1 MNSKRKILLSL
12 LIVFVLAMS
21 VSIAS
26 ASEDADNKAISSS
39 IDDNAIISSM
49 DYADSPESE
58 IEMESNT
65 EDSILSSAEEQNAQD
80 ILESNAEEEI
90 VSSTQEDILSAGKK
104 DLEIW
109 VRGGTVK
116 EGDNVSLEICFLE
129 KAEYYT
135 EESGIAHPIKN
146 VVIKAGNQTHTLN
159 ISSGEY
165 EEDGI
170 YLELG
175 NDFESGNYTV
185 TVTIPENSYYN
196 AKTFTFKNQIR
207 ILSETNK
214 GDIEISKEDIFGSN
228 TFKGKYGYVY
238 LYLYGTAEGLNLTGD
253 VKVTLTNSNATKT
266 YIGTVKDSE
275 VKVKL
280 GNDLPTGK
288 YSIKVQY
295 LGNTYYNPTS
305 TITSSNKFIVY
316 DSSNKIPLEGVGT
329 TVRNNY
335 KGQNCKV
342 KFLVFDK
349 TADIS
354 LAGKIKVT
362 LKRNKKTIKTYIVKV
377 DKDGNAVLSL
387 GKKLALGKY
396 TINVKYYGSKYY
408 KKYTRTKAF
417 KIYKNVVKFSN
428 ATKEVKKSKAK
439 KARFKITM
447 KNRSKKVLA
456 KKVLY
461 IKINKKTYKAKTNKK
476 GVAAFTLK
484 LPKVVKTYKY
494 KITFK
499 GDKTNYKKTYS
510 GKLKV
515 C

>member
-26 ASEDADNKAISSS
+26 ASEDADNKAITSS

-135 EESGIAHPIKN
+135 EESGIAHTIKN

-280 GNDLPTGK
+280 GNDLPAGK

-377 DKDGNAVLSL
+377 GKDGKAVLSL

-396 TINVKYYGSKYY
+396 TITVKYYEAS
-408 KKYTRTKAF
+408 T
-417 KIYKNVVKFSN
+417 I
-428 ATKEVKKSKAK
+428 
-439 KARFKITM
+439 
-447 KNRSKKVLA
+447 RS
-456 KKVLY
+456 
-461 IKINKKTYKAKTNKK
+461 TQEQ
-476 GVAAFTLK
+476 K
-484 LPKVVKTYKY
+484 LSRS
-494 KITFK
+494 IRM
-499 GDKTNYKKTYS
+499 
-510 GKLKV
+510 L
-515 C
+515 

>member
-1 MNSKRKILLSL
+1 MISKKKILLSL
-12 LIVFVLAMS
+12 LLVFVLAAS
-21 VSIAS
+21 ASIAS
-26 ASEDADNKAISSS
+26 ASEDVDDQISTSS
-39 IDDNAIISSM
+39 ID
-49 DYADSPESE
+49 
-58 IEMESNT
+58 
-65 EDSILSSAEEQNAQD
+65 EDSSLNIDDSISRDLSSSD
-80 ILESNAEEEI
+80 IEVEARAND
-90 VSSTQEDILSAGKK
+90 DIQTSAGNSDIQTASSKK
-104 DLEIW
+104 DLY
-109 VRGGTVK
+109 VYVYGGQYK
-116 EGDNVSLEICFLE
+116 EGSKVEIELKMLD
-129 KAEYYT
+129 KADHYT
-135 EESGIAHPIKN
+135 EESVLSHAIKN
-146 VVIKAGNQTHTLN
+146 VTISVAGKTYNYN
-159 ISSGEY
+159 IPAGAY
-165 EEDGI
+165 EEDGC
-170 YLELG
+170 YLNLG
-175 NDFESGNYTV
+175 NDFTSGNYTL
-185 TVTIPENSYYN
+185 TVKIPENKYYN

-280 GNDLPTGK
+280 GNDLPAGK

-349 TADIS
+349 TAKIS

-499 GDKTNYKKTYS
+499 GDKANYKKTYS

>member
-39 IDDNAIISSM
+39 IDDNAISSSM
-49 DYADSPESE
+49 DYADTPESE

-280 GNDLPTGK
+280 GNDLPAGK

-305 TITSSNKFIVY
+305 TIT
-316 DSSNKIPLEGVGT
+316 SSNKIPLEGVGT

-377 DKDGNAVLSL
+377 DKDGKAVLSL

-461 IKINKKTYKAKTNKK
+461 IKIDKKTYKAKTNKK

-499 GDKTNYKKTYS
+499 GDKANFKKTYR

>member
-1 MNSKRKILLSL
+1 MNSKRKILFSL
-12 LIVFVLAMS
+12 FLVFILAASASIV
-21 VSIAS
+21 S
-26 ASEDADNKAISSS
+26 ASEDANDPITASIDEDSSLNSELNTADSISS
-39 IDDNAIISSM
+39 DDSS
-49 DYADSPESE
+49 ASE
-58 IEMESNT
+58 IELET
-65 EDSILSSAEEQNAQD
+65 SAEEQN
-80 ILESNAEEEI
+80 IVKTNSEEEI
-90 VSSTQEDILSAGKK
+90 ETCAQEDVLSDGKK

-135 EESGIAHPIKN
+135 EESGIAHAINN
-146 VVIKAGNQTHTLN
+146 VVIKAGEKTFTLN

-185 TVTIPENSYYN
+185 TITIPENSYYN

-214 GDIEISKEDIFGSN
+214 GDIEINKEDIFSSN

-238 LYLYGTAEGLNLTGD
+238 LYLYGIADGLNLTGD
-253 VKVTLTNSNATKT
+253 VKVTLTNSNASKT

-275 VKVKL
+275 VKVKV
-280 GNDLPTGK
+280 GNDLPAGK

-295 LGNTYYNPTS
+295 LGNSYYNPTS

-316 DSSNKIPLEGVGT
+316 DSSNKIPLESIGV

-335 KGQNCKV
+335 KGQKCKI

-362 LKRNKKTIKTYIVKV
+362 LKRNKKTIKTYTVKV
-377 DKDGNAVLSL
+377 DKNGNAVLSL

-396 TINVKYYGSKYY
+396 TITAKYYGSKYY
-408 KKYTRTKAF
+408 KKYTRSNRAF
-417 KIYKNVVKFSN
+417 KIYKNTVKFSN

-439 KARFKITM
+439 KAKIKITM
-447 KNRSKKVLA
+447 KNKSKKVLA

-476 GVAAFTLK
+476 GIATFKVK
-484 LPKVVKTYKY
+484 LPKTVKSYKY

-499 GDKTNYKKTYS
+499 GDKANYKKTYS

>member
-39 IDDNAIISSM
+39 IDDNAISSSM

-280 GNDLPTGK
+280 GNDLPAGK

-354 LAGKIKVT
+354 LAGKNI
-362 LKRNKKTIKTYIVKV
+362 
-377 DKDGNAVLSL
+377 NAS
-387 GKKLALGKY
+387 
-396 TINVKYYGSKYY
+396 
-408 KKYTRTKAF
+408 
-417 KIYKNVVKFSN
+417 
-428 ATKEVKKSKAK
+428 
-439 KARFKITM
+439 
-447 KNRSKKVLA
+447 
-456 KKVLY
+456 
-461 IKINKKTYKAKTNKK
+461 
-476 GVAAFTLK
+476 
-484 LPKVVKTYKY
+484 
-494 KITFK
+494 
-499 GDKTNYKKTYS
+499 
-510 GKLKV
+510 
-515 C
+515 